1 MYPSGTANQDTAG
14 GQTRLGSHVRYHR
27 RVPSPCHHRCHGNA
41 TGEQLRGGTVQMG
54 TLIDIRSREWPA
66 HSLDSDPPSQSLTNS
81 NTKKSAKWK
90 STNWLEWRS
99 YLQGSVFLRFPF
111 ESGGGWSGSRGGEGG
126 AAPWRSGRVGS
137 GGKKNGRKKKR
148 RLSGRIYIR
157 LSRTTAYGATQS
169 RQSM

>member
-1 MYPSGTANQDTAG
+1 MYPSGTANQDTAT

-27 RVPSPCHHRCHGNA
+27 TVPSPYHQCHGNA
-41 TGEQLRGGTVQMG
+41 MGEQLRGGTVQMG
-54 TLIDIRSREWPA
+54 TLIDIRSRESPA

-81 NTKKSAKWK
+81 NPKKSAKWK
-90 STNWLEWRS
+90 KTNWLEWRS

-137 GGKKNGRKKKR
+137 QGKKEWEKKEEKAGRMG
-148 RLSGRIYIR
+148 LY
-157 LSRTTAYGATQS
+157 
-169 RQSM
+169 